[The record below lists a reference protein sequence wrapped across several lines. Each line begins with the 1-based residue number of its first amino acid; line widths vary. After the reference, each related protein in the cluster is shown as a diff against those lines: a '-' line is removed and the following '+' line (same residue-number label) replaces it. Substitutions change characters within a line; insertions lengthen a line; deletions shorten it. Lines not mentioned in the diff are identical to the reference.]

1 MRLHLLAMSVLAI
14 TMSGSS
20 AAMMQASK
28 PAPRQSP
35 EPKKIDVDKWFAVV
49 VDKAGQ
55 GCELSVHPADA
66 SQGNVA
72 VKPGWKVGWL
82 LINRCNSEQSMSIAF
97 RYKPDNTAK
106 QPVNFETFGSS
117 ALVGK
122 IKKKFFGGCP
132 DDAPCGEYKYT
143 VTVGSLTPLDPD
155 IEIVH

>member
-1 MRLHLLAMSVLAI
+1 MRVQLLAMSVLAV
-14 TMSGSS
+14 TMSVSG
-20 AAMMQASK
+20 AAMMQQSK
-28 PAPRQSP
+28 PTARQNP
-35 EPKKIDVDKWFAVV
+35 EQKKIDVDKWFAVV

-82 LINRCNSEQSMSIAF
+82 LINRCNTDQSMSISF
-97 RYKPDNTAK
+97 VYQPDNRPM
-106 QPVNFETFGSS
+106 QPVNFEAFGSS

-132 DDAPCGEYKYT
+132 DDAPCGVYKYN
-143 VTVGSLTPLDPD
+143 VTVGSLKLDPE

>member
-1 MRLHLLAMSVLAI
+1 MRRYLLAMSVLAV
-14 TMSGSS
+14 TMSASG

-28 PAPRQSP
+28 PTPRQTP
-35 EPKKIDVDKWFAVV
+35 EPKKVDVDKWFAVV
-49 VDKAGQ
+49 VDKVGET
-55 GCELSVHPADA
+55 CVLSVHPADA

-82 LINRCNSEQSMSIAF
+82 LINRCNTEQSMRLDF
-97 RYKPDNTAK
+97 VYKPDGLPR
-106 QPVNFETFGSS
+106 QPVTFEVFGSS

-132 DDAPCGEYKYT
+132 DEAPCGEYKYH
-143 VTVGSLTPLDPD
+143 VTVGSLKLDPD